1 MEQASASKMQ
11 KVATS
16 GRAEEL
22 VNTHIGTLANAVV
35 KDGMVYG
42 EVLELTLGLVEAD
55 FDDVR
60 TATVDYCSSQISSIN
75 HDLLIEKTAIKNYY
89 KSAAPTER
97 EFIMSLNMRSEGRNG
112 TTTFLGEKLPAVAT
126 DYIITDSDLNLLLI
140 QMQTRVQAVKFEMER
155 RSTLPS
161 LIVLNALVAR
171 FKVIESTGLSQEW

>member
-1 MEQASASKMQ
+1 MSSCSCCNPAVVFSNKQAKYYHLKVKSKMEQASASKMQ

-42 EVLELTLGLVEAD
+42 DVLELTLGLVEAD

-75 HDLLIEKTAIKNYY
+75 HDLLIEKTAIK
-89 KSAAPTER
+89 KGQLVFDSVLIKVLIKCVE
-97 EFIMSLNMRSEGRNG
+97 MSSL
-112 TTTFLGEKLPAVAT
+112 
-126 DYIITDSDLNLLLI
+126 IIT
-140 QMQTRVQAVKFEMER
+140 Q
-155 RSTLPS
+155 
-161 LIVLNALVAR
+161 
-171 FKVIESTGLSQEW
+171 